1 MALRLQKKA
10 SHPQDVVI
18 TGVKCRDEKHPV
30 IYNIAATANEIYRH
44 ESPFFD
50 RSFSGTGDLF
60 ASVLCGCRTK
70 GMCTEDAI
78 LLAGK
83 FLSHSIGDTMKEN
96 TPGRDGVNFEK
107 FLIDLIADSNV

>member
-1 MALRLQKKA
+1 M
-10 SHPQDVVI
+10 I

-30 IYNIAATANEIYRH
+30 IYNIAATANGIYRH

-50 RSFSGTGDLF
+50 RSFPEPGICLPLYCV
-60 ASVLCGCRTK
+60 AATK
-70 GMCTEDAI
+70 GICTEDAI

>member
-1 MALRLQKKA
+1 MRNIPSFIILLPLQMEF
-10 SHPQDVVI
+10 
-18 TGVKCRDEKHPV
+18 TGTNR
-30 IYNIAATANEIYRH
+30 R
-44 ESPFFD
+44 FFD

-70 GMCTEDAI
+70 GICTEDAI

>member
-1 MALRLQKKA
+1 MSNAVMKNIPSFIILLPLQMKFTGTNRRFL
-10 SHPQDVVI
+10 
-18 TGVKCRDEKHPV
+18 TGVFPEPGIC
-30 IYNIAATANEIYRH
+30 
-44 ESPFFD
+44 
-50 RSFSGTGDLF
+50 F

>member
-1 MALRLQKKA
+1 M
-10 SHPQDVVI
+10 D
-18 TGVKCRDEKHPV
+18 DEKKFQVVPLWHDV
-30 IYNIAATANEIYRH
+30 CTQRCFH
-44 ESPFFD
+44 VFD

-70 GMCTEDAI
+70 GICTEDAI

-83 FLSHSIGDTMKEN
+83 FLSHSIWDTMKEN

>member
-1 MALRLQKKA
+1 MEF
-10 SHPQDVVI
+10 
-18 TGVKCRDEKHPV
+18 TGTNR
-30 IYNIAATANEIYRH
+30 R
-44 ESPFFD
+44 FFD

-70 GMCTEDAI
+70 GICTEDAI

>member
-1 MALRLQKKA
+1 M
-10 SHPQDVVI
+10 SS
-18 TGVKCRDEKHPV
+18 RDEKHPSF
-30 IYNIAATANEIYRH
+30 IILRH
-44 ESPFFD
+44 CKEFTGTNRRFLTGVFP
-50 RSFSGTGDLF
+50 GTGDLF

-70 GMCTEDAI
+70 GICTEDAI

-83 FLSHSIGDTMKEN
+83 FLSHSIWDTMKEN